1 MVVAYGRL
9 DDLAGDPEGH
19 CLAQG
24 CLLGLEPPGLCAP
37 LVSLPDGVLRARG
50 TVVGLPTGPPCNL
63 WLVVASSRVARRRV
77 AIL

>member
-37 LVSLPDGVLRARG
+37 LVSLPDASCGLGRCLRDCPQACGARFCYLLA
-50 TVVGLPTGPPCNL
+50 LP
-63 WLVVASSRVARRRV
+63 RVAKRLR
-77 AIL
+77 

>member
-19 CLAQG
+19 GA
-24 CLLGLEPPGLCAP
+24 
-37 LVSLPDGVLRARG
+37 LPDGVPRARG
-50 TVVGLPTGPPCNL
+50 TAVGLPSCLPCNL